1 MDLYISLSRSQL
13 SGSQERG
20 DKEFHNTEDFTWQGV
35 YNERRNTRNYI
46 YIWCLKTD
54 RKHGAEHNINRQN

>member
-20 DKEFHNTEDFTWQGV
+20 DKEFHNTEDFTWKRGIQRT
-35 YNERRNTRNYI
+35 E
-46 YIWCLKTD
+46 
-54 RKHGAEHNINRQN
+54 EHTELHLHMIFKNRQETWGRTQYK